1 MDIISVNNLCFKY
14 HDSKVVFDN
23 ASIKLADKEK
33 LAIWGPNGCGKTT
46 FLKLLTGLL
55 KKDSGKI
62 VLEGKLI
69 ETESDYRGLRMKC
82 GFVLQNPDDQL
93 FFPEVI
99 DDVSF
104 GPLNQGLS
112 QEEALAVSNETLE
125 QLGIK
130 DLDHAISDELSGGQK
145 KLVSLATVLSMKPS
159 VLLLDEPT
167 NGLDVESRLHLI
179 DVINSLSVSMILVS
193 HDPDLLTN
201 TCTRYVTIKDGKFQ
215 EIASPA
221 AI

>member
-1 MDIISVNNLCFKY
+1 MDIISVNNLSFKY
-14 HDSKVVFDN
+14 HDGKVVFDS
-23 ASIKLADKEK
+23 ASLKLADKEK
-33 LAIWGPNGCGKTT
+33 LAVWGPNGCGKTT

-55 KKDSGKI
+55 KKDGGEI
-62 VLEGKLI
+62 LLAGNPV
-69 ETESDYRGLRMKC
+69 ETENDYRNLRMKC

-104 GPLNQGLS
+104 GPLNQGLTP
-112 QEEALAVSNETLE
+112 EEALAVSNETLE

-167 NGLDVESRLHLI
+167 NGLDVESRLHLM
-179 DVINSLSVSMILVS
+179 DVINSLDVSMILVS
-193 HDPDLLTN
+193 HDSDLLVK
-201 TCTRYVTIKDGKFQ
+201 TCSRYVTIKNGKFQ
-215 EIASPA
+215 EIASPV

>member
-1 MDIISVNNLCFKY
+1 MDIISVNNLSFKY
-14 HDSKVVFDN
+14 HDGKVVFDN
-23 ASIKLADKEK
+23 ASLKLADKEK

-55 KKDSGKI
+55 KKDSGEI

-69 ETESDYRGLRMKC
+69 ETEDNYRSLRMKC

-167 NGLDVESRLHLI
+167 NGLDIESRLHLI
-179 DVINSLSVSMILVS
+179 DVINSLDVSMILVS
-193 HDPDLLTN
+193 HDPDLLTK
-201 TCTRYVTIKDGKFQ
+201 TCTKYMTIKYGKFQ